1 MPSEELERRSS
12 PVRSAFFLP
21 QTLPPADVAEPFP
34 DAVDTEAATMP
45 AVLVID
51 DEPDIRRFLSRAL
64 VGHGFFVDCAPDGTS
79 GVALAKTGRYQ
90 LVVLDLL
97 LPDEHGVSV
106 LKTIT
111 APRPEQAVIVG
122 AALSDVES
130 KVRCLELGAND
141 YLTKPFALAELMARV
156 RARMRETAT
165 PPPERF
171 LRVGIVTL
179 DLQRHVAEVGGK
191 HVSLPLREFQLL
203 AFLMRRAGT
212 VCTRQQ
218 LLTEVWNCPFDPGT
232 NVVDGCVRRLRHK
245 LGHDVIETLRNVGY
259 AFRLV

>member
-1 MPSEELERRSS
+1 MPSELLER
-12 PVRSAFFLP
+12 A
-21 QTLPPADVAEPFP
+21 AVAARRGAARP
-34 DAVDTEAATMP
+34 DPGDARPERAVA

-51 DEPDIRRFLSRAL
+51 DEPDIRRFIARAL
-64 VGHGFFVDCAPDGTS
+64 LGHGFEVDCAADGER
-79 GVALAKTGRYQ
+79 GLALAQTGRYQ
-90 LVVLDLL
+90 LVMLDLL
-97 LPDEHGVSV
+97 LPDSNGVSV
-106 LKTIT
+106 LKAIT
-111 APRPEQAVIVG
+111 AARPDQAVLVLS
-122 AALSDVES
+122 ALSDVES

-171 LRVGIVTL
+171 LRVGVVTL
-179 DLQRHVAEVGGK
+179 DLQRHVAELNGK

-245 LGHDVIETLRNVGY
+245 LGRDVIETLRNVGY
-259 AFRLV
+259 AFRLA

>member
-1 MPSEELERRSS
+1 MPSELRER
-12 PVRSAFFLP
+12 
-21 QTLPPADVAEPFP
+21 PA
-34 DAVDTEAATMP
+34 EAARWSAPGPQHGTSGRP
-45 AVLVID
+45 ESAATVLVID
-51 DEPDIRRFLSRAL
+51 DEPDIRRFISRAL
-64 VGHGFFVDCAPDGTS
+64 LGHGFEVDCAGDGES
-79 GVALAKTGRYQ
+79 GLALAKTGRYQ

-97 LPDEHGVSV
+97 LPDSNGVSV
-106 LKTIT
+106 LKAIT
-111 APRPEQAVIVG
+111 AARPDQAVIVLS
-122 AALSDVES
+122 ALSDVES

-179 DLQRHVAEVGGK
+179 DLQRHVAEVHGK
-191 HVSLPLREFQLL
+191 PVSLPLREFQLL

-218 LLTEVWNCPFDPGT
+218 LLSEVWNCPFDPGT

-259 AFRLV
+259 AYRLA

>member
-1 MPSEELERRSS
+1 MPSELLERATAAGRSGHY
-12 PVRSAFFLP
+12 LP
-21 QTLPPADVAEPFP
+21 QTLPPT
-34 DAVDTEAATMP
+34 DAVLTSPESVDGEDATMA

-64 VGHGFFVDCAPDGTS
+64 VGHGFFVDCAPDGSS

-106 LKTIT
+106 LKAIT
-111 APRPEQAVIVG
+111 AARPEQAVIVVS
-122 AALSDVES
+122 ALSDVES

-156 RARMRETAT
+156 RARMRETAA

-171 LRVGIVTL
+171 LRVGAVTL
-179 DLQRHVAEVGGK
+179 DLQRHVAEVDGR
-191 HVSLPLREFQLL
+191 HISLPLREFQLL
-203 AFLMRRAGT
+203 SFLMRRAGT
-212 VCTRQQ
+212 VCSRRQ
-218 LLTEVWNCPFDPGT
+218 LLAEVWSCPFDPGT

-259 AFRLV
+259 AFRLT